1 VGGAKFKKMENS
13 KQPAFAVSK
22 EMCEMSKIETYP
34 YGLTKREYF
43 TAKAMQ
49 GILANGKFI
58 EGIAYNPSIGKLSV
72 DIADDVLSALANE
85 R

>member
-1 VGGAKFKKMENS
+1 
-13 KQPAFAVSK
+13 
-22 EMCEMSKIETYP
+22 
-34 YGLTKREYF
+34 
-43 TAKAMQ
+43 
-49 GILANGKFI
+49 LANGKFI